1 MTRPASLEV
10 ALIAPATV
18 STLLVA
24 VALPSE
30 ATAIEWEISLVATSC
45 SSTAEAIACMKLS
58 ISRTASLISLIAVHA
73 RPGRCLHGRNLLT
86 DFCCCPWRSGRR
98 ASSPLQRSTAK
109 PFPASPALAAVDGR
123 VESQEIGLLGYC
135 VDHLNDG
142 ARSVQQRRQD
152 WQPRL
157 FRPLCGLGR
166 THGPHSP
173 NVAPALGNFTNGSR
187 KFLRGCGNGLYF

>member
-58 ISRTASLISLIAVHA
+58 ISRTASLISLIAVTLDRVDA
-73 RPGRCLHGRNLLT
+73 CTAETCSLISAVALAVWPASVFTSCSDDGETLSGLASPGR
-86 DFCCCPWRSGRR
+86 F
-98 ASSPLQRSTAK
+98 
-109 PFPASPALAAVDGR
+109 DGR

-142 ARSVQQRRQD
+142 ADPFSSVGKTGN
-152 WQPRL
+152 L
-157 FRPLCGLGR
+157 VIRPLCGLGR
-166 THGPHSP
+166 THDHIRRTLRL
-173 NVAPALGNFTNGSR
+173 LGNFTNGSR